1 MPSMVSK
8 QGGLIDGKEVSD
20 LRTLDTSELIYALV
34 NSVKELKAEIDELK
48 AKLP

>member
-1 MPSMVSK
+1 ME
-8 QGGLIDGKEVSD
+8 KEVSD